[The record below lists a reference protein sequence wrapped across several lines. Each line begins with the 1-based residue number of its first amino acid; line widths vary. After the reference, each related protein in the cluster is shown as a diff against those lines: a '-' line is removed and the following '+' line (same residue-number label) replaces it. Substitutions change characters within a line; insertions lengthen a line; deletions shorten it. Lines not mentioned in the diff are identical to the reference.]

1 MLLRT
6 YRKYQAWLRQLH
18 ELTTFVTEGQA
29 TRTKQV
35 RVAGT
40 LLPMKAGRSTK
51 TTVVEGG
58 RMQVEVLEQ
67 CR

>member
-6 YRKYQAWLRQLH
+6 HRQYQAWLRQFH
-18 ELTTFVTEGQA
+18 ELATFVTEAQA
-29 TRTKQV
+29 TRAKQV

-51 TTVVEGG
+51 TTLVEGG
-58 RMQVEVLEQ
+58 RMQIEVLEQ